1 MRISDWSSDVCSS
14 DLECRG
20 VLAAQDPIGGT
31 VTIWASTQAPHQQK
45 EVFAEMM
52 ELPAH
57 QVRVIA
63 PDVGGGFGPKVQ
75 AYPEHVFIPA
85 IAMALGCPIKWIED
99 RREHFIATH
108 QERDQYRSEER
119 RVGKE
124 RVSKCRSRG
133 SASH

>member
-1 MRISDWSSDVCSS
+1 M
-14 DLECRG
+14 ECRG
-20 VLAAQDPIGGT
+20 GLAAQDPIGGT

-85 IAMALGCPIKWIED
+85 IAMALGCPVKWIED

-108 QERDQYRSEER
+108 QERDQYWEAEIAVHGAGRIRGIHGSDREGGVRGRRGAER
-119 RVGKE
+119 L
-124 RVSKCRSRG
+124 
-133 SASH
+133 AH

>member
-1 MRISDWSSDVCSS
+1 MSGSVDGAFRDAPHVCRESLFQHRGGGHS
-14 DLECRG
+14 MECRG

-85 IAMALGCPIKWIED
+85 IAMALGD
-99 RREHFIATH
+99 RKSTRLK
-108 QERDQYRSEER
+108 S
-119 RVGKE
+119 
-124 RVSKCRSRG
+124 SP
-133 SASH
+133 